1 MGTDELDEA
10 LEHPS
15 ANTLLAAEESPAH
28 LPLRQN
34 FPEEAPYLAGRHQPH
49 GLPGSQSPSAGFLL
63 QSLVPCVPG
72 GAGLGPWMPERGWV
86 VGFPRFSAF
95 LEVSRDD
102 P

>member
-49 GLPGSQSPSAGFLL
+49 GSQDHNLLPQAFCCKALCPVFLAG
-63 QSLVPCVPG
+63 
-72 GAGLGPWMPERGWV
+72 RG
-86 VGFPRFSAF
+86 
-95 LEVSRDD
+95 
-102 P
+102 